1 MQSLLISRNIL
12 NFLSF
17 SFCFTLFTI
26 QLFDFIPPSFNTQ
39 KLLREES
46 IFILLSLNFTGY

>member
-17 SFCFTLFTI
+17 SFCYTLSTI
-26 QLFDFIPPSFNTQ
+26 QLFDFIPPSLNTQ